1 MRGLG
6 RNHWLSWIFLM
17 KYLSI
22 CSVIVKSA
30 ITPSFMGR
38 MAVMLP
44 GVRPS
49 ICLAARPTA
58 WMVFLPLGPPSWRIA
73 TTEGS
78 SRTIPLPR
86 TYISVLAVPRSIAM
100 SSEKYPRKKPNI
112 LLISLGKRVLG
123 CAIIQQI
130 IFCFK
135 RFFMPLSLQ
144 EVQRVAELA
153 RIGVSDAEA
162 RTVRAQL
169 NDIFELIGRMQKVDT
184 DGVEPMSHGQDLK
197 LRLREDIVTE
207 RDQRKQFLSLA
218 PEREQGLYLVP
229 KVIE

>member
-1 MRGLG
+1 M
-6 RNHWLSWIFLM
+6 
-17 KYLSI
+17 
-22 CSVIVKSA
+22 
-30 ITPSFMGR
+30 
-38 MAVMLP
+38 
-44 GVRPS
+44 
-49 ICLAARPTA
+49 
-58 WMVFLPLGPPSWRIA
+58 
-73 TTEGS
+73 
-78 SRTIPLPR
+78 
-86 TYISVLAVPRSIAM
+86 SVLAVPRSIAM

-130 IFCFK
+130 IFRSK

-162 RTVRAQL
+162 QTVLAQL
-169 NDIFELIGRMQKVDT
+169 NDIFELIARMQKVDT
-184 DGVEPMSHGQDLK
+184 EGVEPMSHGQELK

-207 RDQRKQFLSLA
+207 PDHRKQFLSLA
-218 PEREQGLYLVP
+218 PASEQGLYLVP